1 MENKEKK
8 FESQKIESKE
18 AQSMTQNCG
27 FAEDDL
33 DYIKEKQ
40 KEMFSVSDEQIR
52 QKIIL
57 IAKEIENFPDDE
69 IVDMLKLF
77 PANIVYDITRQFPE
91 EKQKRVNSLMEEVYK
106 QDFETAMSKKYK
118 NGKTKF
124 DERTYF
130 RKLNE
135 KIEKGEDFRLLTT
148 YELVAITDYKYVL
161 CNLKNYPEDEKLT
174 AVYKAFIK
182 IFNKSYSVWEKLLEK
197 ETEYRIN
204 QLLKS
209 LSLDNLI

>member
-1 MENKEKK
+1 MGNRENK
-8 FESQKIESKE
+8 FENQNIKLKE
-18 AQSMTQNCG
+18 TQSGTQNFG
-27 FAEDDL
+27 FTEDDL

-57 IAKEIENFPDDE
+57 IAREIENFPDDE

-106 QDFETAMSKKYK
+106 QDFETAISKKYK

-161 CNLKNYPEDEKLT
+161 CNLKNYQNDEKLT

-182 IFNKSYSVWEKLLEK
+182 IFNKSYLVWEKLLEK